1 MRICL
6 VLLLAGL
13 VGCAGESRSRSGR
26 DFVAETDADVAALSA
41 RGTAHSL
48 ATAALL
54 SYVKTALESAGHV
67 QAQTQTQTQQPT
79 PAQALM
85 KRAVALAP
93 DQQPLA
99 YLQWRECADS
109 CADQEQIRLHLQAL
123 APDNGL
129 VWLPELT
136 AAWEKGDA
144 AAVTR
149 AIAKIGAARRMSMYS
164 NALVVMMVDELGENP
179 LSAGGAAIEKD
190 PVARAIRAMGI
201 PLTFVPPLQSLS
213 RPCHLD
219 QFDQPGRREA
229 CEAMTARMTESDTV
243 LIQGLGIGLQEKWW
257 PEGSPEREKLHA
269 QRRQL
274 DYVGRASSRIRILH
288 FKKDWAERLEALRN
302 TNREIDAL
310 QMMLAFYHLPF
321 ERPVNWKDPYS
332 R

>member
-6 VLLLAGL
+6 ILLLAGV
-13 VGCAGESRSRSGR
+13 VGCAGESLKGR
-26 DFVAETDADVAALSA
+26 DFVAETDADVAALTA

-54 SYVKTALESAGHV
+54 SSVKTALQSAG
-67 QAQTQTQTQQPT
+67 QTQQPAQTRNST

-99 YLQWRECADS
+99 YLQWRECADL
-109 CADQEQIRLHLQAL
+109 CADQEQIRIHLQAL

-149 AIAKIGAARRMSMYS
+149 AVAKIGAARRMSMYS
-164 NALVVMMVDELGENP
+164 NALVVMVFDELG
-179 LSAGGAAIEKD
+179 GIEKD
-190 PVARAIRAMGI
+190 PLGRAIRAMGV
-201 PLTFVPPLQSLS
+201 PLTVVPPLQSLS

-243 LIQGLGIGLQEKWW
+243 LMQGLGIGLQEKWW
-257 PEGSPEREKLHA
+257 PEGSPEQEKLRA
-269 QRRQL
+269 QHRQL
-274 DYVGRASSRIRILH
+274 DYVGRAPSRIRIFH
-288 FKKDWAERLEALRN
+288 MQKDWAERLEALRN
-302 TNREIDAL
+302 SNREIDAL

-321 ERPVNWKDPYS
+321 ERPADWKDPYS